1 MKEHQNV
8 EQALRLSLAMSRCIL
23 YQRHYAGLTAC
34 ALLAFYDAKSSNYNE
49 SLSLETVEQSF
60 GESALMVGCLN
71 EPDEEK
77 KKKKSRQCTL
87 VKPLPYTAEP
97 WALVLV

>member
-8 EQALRLSLAMSRCIL
+8 EQALRQSLAMSRCIL

-77 KKKKSRQCTL
+77 KKSRGS
-87 VKPLPYTAEP
+87 AP
-97 WALVLV
+97 W